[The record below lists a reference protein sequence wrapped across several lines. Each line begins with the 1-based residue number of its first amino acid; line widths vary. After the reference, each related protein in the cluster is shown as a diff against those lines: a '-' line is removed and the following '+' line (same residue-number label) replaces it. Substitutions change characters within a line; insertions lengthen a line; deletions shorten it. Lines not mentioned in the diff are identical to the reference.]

1 MSEVTEPTA
10 VAAITHG
17 ACLCGGLRFRILG
30 ALAPI
35 EVCHCSQCRRAQGGP
50 FATNI
55 PVALAAL
62 HIDAGQDLL
71 KAFESSP
78 GKRRVFCS
86 VCASPFYSERDSLP
100 GVVRIRAGLLA
111 EPVASHL
118 EFQAYVGSKAGWW
131 VVDEGLKQHEGAQ
144 GSSLPTC
151 PEKQSFKESNLG

>member
-1 MSEVTEPTA
+1 MTDLTDKDP
-10 VAAITHG
+10 ITHG

-35 EVCHCSQCRRAQGGP
+35 QVCHCSQCRRAQGGP

-55 PVALAAL
+55 PVERAAL
-62 HIDAGQDLL
+62 CIDAGADLL
-71 KAFESSP
+71 KSYESSP

-118 EFQAYVGSKAGWW
+118 EFQAYVGSKASWW
-131 VVDEGLKQHEGAQ
+131 GVDEGLEQHEEAHVPALPLSDRPLRPGA
-144 GSSLPTC
+144 
-151 PEKQSFKESNLG
+151 

>member
-1 MSEVTEPTA
+1 MSD
-10 VAAITHG
+10 ITHG

-30 ALAPI
+30 PLAPI
-35 EVCHCSQCRRAQGGP
+35 QVCHCSQCRRAQGGP

-55 PVALAAL
+55 PVGRATLR
-62 HIDAGQDLL
+62 IDAGEDLI
-71 KAFESSP
+71 KAYESSP

-118 EFQAYVGSKAGWW
+118 EFQAYVGAKASWW
-131 VVDEGLKQHEGAQ
+131 VVDDGLERHEGAHVPA
-144 GSSLPTC
+144 LPLSDS
-151 PEKQSFKESNLG
+151 PLRSGA

>member
-1 MSEVTEPTA
+1 MSTEHPTG
-10 VAAITHG
+10 VTHG
-17 ACLCGGLRFRILG
+17 ACLCGGLSFRILG

-35 EVCHCSQCRRAQGGP
+35 QVCHCSQCRRAQGGP

-55 PVALAAL
+55 PVERAAL
-62 HIDAGQDLL
+62 RIDAGEGLL

-111 EPVASHL
+111 EPVDSHL
-118 EFQAYVGSKAGWW
+118 AFQAYVGSKASWW
-131 VVDEGLKQHEGAQ
+131 VVDEGLERHEEGNSPGTAPQ
-144 GSSLPTC
+144 
-151 PEKQSFKESNLG
+151 

>member
-1 MSEVTEPTA
+1 MSDVTDLNATGA
-10 VAAITHG
+10 VTHG
-17 ACLCGGLRFRILG
+17 ACLCGGLRFRLLG

-55 PVALAAL
+55 PVAQAAL

-118 EFQAYVGSKAGWW
+118 AFQAFVGAKASWW
-131 VVDEGLKQHEGAQ
+131 VLDEGLEQHQ
-144 GSSLPTC
+144 GLKSADPEPCRLP
-151 PEKQSFKESNLG
+151 